1 MTRKC
6 GVVETAKAMFLIDSS
21 GYLPERFGVKRLKN
35 FQSLDT
41 AFSRHILGSIE
52 FYCSTF
58 FFPSRSV
65 PRMGSVDEI

>member
-21 GYLPERFGVKRLKN
+21 GNLPERFGVKRLKN

-58 FFPSRSV
+58 SFPSRSV